1 MPADDKW
8 DEKTVSRGS
17 VVYSSYCAR
26 CHGSS
31 LLSTA
36 ILPDLRRS
44 PLVKN
49 RPAFESVVLKGT
61 LSDRGMVSF
70 AGHLTED
77 QVDAVRAYISAGAR
91 LLRQQSEAQ
100 PVSRR

>member
-1 MPADDKW
+1 
-8 DEKTVSRGS
+8 
-17 VVYSSYCAR
+17 
-26 CHGSS
+26 
-31 LLSTA
+31 LSTA

-44 PLVKN
+44 PLIRN
-49 RPAFESVVLKGT
+49 RPAFESVVLKGA

-91 LLRQQSEAQ
+91 LLQRQSATLQ
-100 PVSRR
+100 